1 MIASTLKKLA
11 IRVSSTRPFELVL
24 RQMESRNRR
33 HLQLR
38 VLAWHR
44 IDERSP
50 EDSYYPGLIS
60 ASPEQFS
67 HQIRAIAERYTV
79 CSMQDVI
86 DASQQNTSL
95 PGNAVVLTF
104 DDATVDFLKYAW
116 PILKQAGVPATVFV
130 PTAYP
135 DNHTLHFWWDRLY
148 RAILQSGDGTVLP
161 LSSGTV
167 CLSTP
172 QQRKQLF
179 RQLKEHLK
187 VIPHPDAQD
196 LLDKIAKA
204 AAVSDPV
211 HNNVLSWDQ
220 LRLLKKDGVTLAPHT
235 HTHPMLNQ
243 LTTQEVAQEVRV
255 SREVLSA
262 QTGSDCAS
270 LAYPA
275 GGVNSEVVSTIA
287 REGFDLAFSTQRG
300 VNDQSFH
307 ERFLLRRINVGAA
320 TTPGLLRMQLANWGR

>member
-44 IDERSP
+44 IEERSSQDP
-50 EDSYYPGLIS
+50 YYPGLIS
-60 ASPEQFS
+60 ASPNQFS
-67 HQIRAIAERYTV
+67 DQIRAIADRYTV

-86 DASQQNTSL
+86 DASQNNTSL

-104 DDATVDFLKYAW
+104 DDATVDFLQHAW
-116 PILKQAGVPATVFV
+116 PVLKQAGVPATVFV

-135 DNHTLHFWWDRLY
+135 ENHTLHFWWDRLY
-148 RAILQSGDGTVLP
+148 RAILQSPNGTLLP
-161 LSSGTV
+161 LPSGEVVLT
-167 CLSTP
+167 TDH
-172 QQRKQLF
+172 QRTQLF
-179 RQLKEHLK
+179 RELKEQLK
-187 VIPHPDAQD
+187 VIPHPEAQQL
-196 LLDKIAKA
+196 LLDLTQA
-204 AAVSDPV
+204 AAVPDPK

-220 LRLLKKDGVTLAPHT
+220 LRMLQDEGVTLAPHT

-243 LTTQEVAQEVRV
+243 LTTEEIAKEVRR
-255 SREVLSA
+255 SREVLA
-262 QTGSDCAS
+262 MQTGSECAT

-287 REGFDLAFSTQRG
+287 QEGFDLAFSTQRG